1 MGNFFETF
9 FGTLFLG
16 HSSILNFDAGVP
28 DTATQREVQKRR
40 EELNQ
45 YPDFNNY
52 LIYVL
57 TKMTDQDDATRSL
70 GRLILKNNAKAH
82 FNKFPTEVTI
92 FIKAE
97 CLSAV
102 GDPSPLIRA
111 TVSWK
116 LQIQLTL
123 RSHPLIPLI
132 DLTLQS
138 HPPISTSEPG
148 NLFLLS
154 ANTRSPWISFE
165 DKSKQSRVPF
175 HSSISSKF

>member
-28 DTATQREVQKRR
+28 DTATQREIQKRL

-82 FNKFPTEVTI
+82 FNKFPHGGGHFHQGRVS
-92 FIKAE
+92 
-97 CLSAV
+97 LSSGGSFTFDQSNGKLETANSAHPPV
-102 GDPSPLIRA
+102 SPFDPSH
-111 TVSWK
+111 
-116 LQIQLTL
+116 
-123 RSHPLIPLI
+123 RSN
-132 DLTLQS
+132 
-138 HPPISTSEPG
+138 PPISS
-148 NLFLLS
+148 S
-154 ANTRSPWISFE
+154 
-165 DKSKQSRVPF
+165 QSWTEILTV
-175 HSSISSKF
+175 